1 MKILWRYVLVVAAL
15 MLAAALLV
23 GCEEGVIEPFPDM
36 TPPAAGTGGVRG
48 HMHGD
53 PTTAGLCTED
63 WEARPA
69 APGTL
74 GLEIFCPG
82 SKHTATIDASEN
94 DLFFFDG
101 LEPGDYWLIGIR
113 SMTWWVIGGVGGHGY
128 KVTVK
133 EGQWTDLR
141 SFEFEGS

>member
-23 GCEEGVIEPFPDM
+23 GCEEEIEPFPDM

-53 PTTAGLCTED
+53 PTSAGLCSED
-63 WEARPA
+63 WEAETNPLGGLSLVIVCPA
-69 APGTL
+69 
-74 GLEIFCPG
+74 

-113 SMTWWVIGGVGGHGY
+113 SMTWYVIGGVGGHGY

-133 EGQWTDLR
+133 EGQWTDVR
-141 SFEFEGS
+141 SFKFEGS

>member
-15 MLAAALLV
+15 MLAAALFV
-23 GCEEGVIEPFPDM
+23 GCEEEIEPFPDM

-53 PTTAGLCTED
+53 PTRAGLCSED
-63 WEARPA
+63 WEAQTNPL
-69 APGTL
+69 GGL
-74 GLEIFCPG
+74 GLVIVCLG
-82 SKHTATIDASEN
+82 SKQTATIDASEN

-113 SMTWWVIGGVGGHGY
+113 SMTWYVIGGVGGHGY

-133 EGQWTDLR
+133 EGQWTDVR